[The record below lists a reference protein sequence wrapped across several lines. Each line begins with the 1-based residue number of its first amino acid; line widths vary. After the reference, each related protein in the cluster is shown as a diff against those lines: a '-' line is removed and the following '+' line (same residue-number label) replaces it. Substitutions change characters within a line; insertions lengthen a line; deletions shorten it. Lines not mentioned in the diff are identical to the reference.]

1 MGFLNENGVARLWQH
16 ITTRIQ
22 DFITEARANQIA
34 NTAVTNHNVAED
46 AHPDI
51 RELIEDASAA
61 GTLIE
66 EHNLSDEAHQDIR
79 DMINTIQPDR
89 ANMYLKRVGTG
100 DWTYDETT
108 QLYTYRIL
116 ASEHGC
122 GENAFVFDVAQTT
135 ENGTFASVMQDGEVD
150 ELGNVTIK
158 LTEPMNGKVVIS
170 GILSEFE
177 APTFISN
184 IVASD
189 ENNDGN
195 VVFESY
201 TTDPEIDFVNEHVS
215 DFNNPHQVTAA
226 LINAL
231 DMVDM
236 GTIIPNGSDLNTYT
250 EAGVYRGISS
260 TVSDTENPLI
270 NYPDPNKG
278 YGFKMYVIKGY
289 GGTNYTHQFIL
300 HGGSSR
306 LYYRLGRSGTWYDWT
321 RLDNAYTYGTSE
333 PSSSMGVNGDLYIQY
348 TE

>member
-1 MGFLNENGVARLWQH
+1 MHW
-16 ITTRIQ
+16 
-22 DFITEARANQIA
+22 ITETWTKYVMEVKIYEATTENVHQLDEKFIPSVILREQHNSDAN
-34 NTAVTNHNVAED
+34 
-46 AHPDI
+46 
-51 RELIEDASAA
+51 
-61 GTLIE
+61 
-66 EHNLSDEAHQDIR
+66 AHQDIR

-89 ANMYLKRVGTG
+89 ANMYLKRVGVG
-100 DWTYDETT
+100 DWIYNETSG
-108 QLYTYRIL
+108 LYTYTIS

-215 DFNNPHQVTAA
+215 DFNNPHQVKISQ
-226 LINAL
+226 LI
-231 DMVDM
+231 
-236 GTIIPNGSDLNTYT
+236 T
-250 EAGVYRGISS
+250 
-260 TVSDTENPLI
+260 
-270 NYPDPNKG
+270 
-278 YGFKMYVIKGY
+278 F
-289 GGTNYTHQFIL
+289 
-300 HGGSSR
+300 
-306 LYYRLGRSGTWYDWT
+306 
-321 RLDNAYTYGTSE
+321 GTSE
-333 PSSSMGVNGDLYIQY
+333 PNNEDGADGDVYIQIMG
-348 TE
+348 